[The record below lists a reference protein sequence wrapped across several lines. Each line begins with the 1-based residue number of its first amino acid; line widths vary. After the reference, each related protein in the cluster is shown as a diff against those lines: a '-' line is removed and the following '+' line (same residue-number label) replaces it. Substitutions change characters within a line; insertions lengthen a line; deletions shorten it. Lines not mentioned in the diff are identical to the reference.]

1 MHAVRGVQANALA
14 VGLGGVI
21 DHLVDIRG
29 TEILARVA
37 IFFHAA
43 GVANVCVVNDQ
54 VRRLIFF
61 VLGARVVE
69 VGELVESKFAIAFGG
84 TE

>member
-14 VGLGGVI
+14 VWLRGVI
-21 DHLVDIRG
+21 DHFVDIRG

-43 GVANVCVVNDQ
+43 GVANICVVNDQ
-54 VRRLIFF
+54 VRGLILF
-61 VLGARVVE
+61 VLGAGVVE
-69 VGELVESKFAIAFGG
+69 VGEFVESKFAVAFGG
-84 TE
+84 AE